1 MSWIIRR
8 TNYDTDERDF
18 LINHE
23 CICGESYLLGEKDDV
38 EWGKGKLPRQ
48 FLKCDEAYMF
58 LAQYVRAARQRN
70 EFQKYED
77 FGYLPIWYE

>member
-8 TNYDTDERDF
+8 TNYETNERDF

-48 FLKCDEAYMF
+48 FLKCDEAYSF
-58 LAQYVRAARQRN
+58 LASYVRTARQRS

-77 FGYLPIWYE
+77 YGYLPIWYE